1 MKLRRGTRI
10 RMLLVGMFLAF
21 LLTPFTS
28 AQVAV
33 QPPPSEQ
40 RNRSADP
47 IPDSPSTVQ
56 ARLNRPQVPPP
67 GAAIGNPSQFS
78 DPVPTA
84 APSAD
89 GSQSKPEPSDT
100 ILDQTSQDQTGKD
113 QTGLKR
119 AYSSEGHDQQ
129 KTPHEP
135 VGTAV
140 AEPIRTT
147 GIAAA
152 RPVGAALA
160 PGKQRRTRSILIKVG
175 SLVGVGVAVGTTI
188 ALSQGSPSRPP
199 GSH

>member
-1 MKLRRGTRI
+1 MKLQQGTRI
-10 RMLLVGMFLAF
+10 RMLLVGMFPAF

-28 AQVAV
+28 AQVVAL
-33 QPPPSEQ
+33 PPPSEQ
-40 RNRSADP
+40 RNHSADP

-56 ARLNRPQVPPP
+56 ARLNRPQVVPAG
-67 GAAIGNPSQFS
+67 GAVIGNPSQFS
-78 DPVPTA
+78 DPV

-89 GSQSKPEPSDT
+89 GPQSKPEPSDT
-100 ILDQTSQDQTGKD
+100 ILDPTRQDPTSQDPTSLQG
-113 QTGLKR
+113 
-119 AYSSEGHDQQ
+119 AYSSEGQDQQ

>member
-1 MKLRRGTRI
+1 MKLQQGTRI
-10 RMLLVGMFLAF
+10 GMLLVGMFLAF

-33 QPPPSEQ
+33 QPPPIEQ

-56 ARLNRPQVPPP
+56 AWLNRPQVLPPA
-67 GAAIGNPSQFS
+67 AAIGNPSQSS
-78 DPVPTA
+78 DPVPTPV
-84 APSAD
+84 PSAD
-89 GSQSKPEPSDT
+89 GSQSKPEPGDT
-100 ILDQTSQDQTGKD
+100 IQDQTS
-113 QTGLKR
+113 LKP
-119 AYSSEGHDQQ
+119 AYSGEGQDQQ

-188 ALSQGSPSRPP
+188 ALSQASPSRPP

>member
-1 MKLRRGTRI
+1 MKLQQGTRT
-10 RMLLVGMFLAF
+10 RMLLLGIFLAF

-28 AQVAV
+28 AQVV
-33 QPPPSEQ
+33 GQPPPSEQ
-40 RNRSADP
+40 RNRSGDP

-56 ARLNRPQVPPP
+56 ARLNRPQVLPP
-67 GAAIGNPSQFS
+67 GAAIGNPRQSS
-78 DPVPTA
+78 DPVPTPTA
-84 APSAD
+84 SAS
-89 GSQSKPEPSDT
+89 GSQSKPEPSDR
-100 ILDQTSQDQTGKD
+100 ILDQTSQDQTS
-113 QTGLKR
+113 LKR
-119 AYSSEGHDQQ
+119 ASSSEGQGQQ

>member
-1 MKLRRGTRI
+1 MKLQQGTRT
-10 RMLLVGMFLAF
+10 RLLLAGIFLAF

-28 AQVAV
+28 AQVV
-33 QPPPSEQ
+33 GQPPPSEQ
-40 RNRSADP
+40 RDRSADP

-56 ARLNRPQVPPP
+56 AQLNRPQVSPP
-67 GAAIGNPSQFS
+67 GAAIGNPRQSS
-78 DPVPTA
+78 DPVPTTA
-84 APSAD
+84 ASAG

-100 ILDQTSQDQTGKD
+100 ILDQTSQDQTSPKG
-113 QTGLKR
+113 
-119 AYSSEGHDQQ
+119 AYSSEGQGQ
-129 KTPHEP
+129 PRTPHEP